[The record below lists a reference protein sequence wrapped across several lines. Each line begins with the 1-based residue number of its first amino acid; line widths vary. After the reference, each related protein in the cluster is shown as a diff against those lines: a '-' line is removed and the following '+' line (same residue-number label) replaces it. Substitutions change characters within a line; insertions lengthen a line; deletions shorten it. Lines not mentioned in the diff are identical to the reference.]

1 MERVVEAVRSRARV
15 CVGNSKK
22 RTNRNFKGNS
32 KKKNKYTTLILPT
45 QIHTLLNLRIIVES
59 IYKKVLILSLDI

>member
-1 MERVVEAVRSRARV
+1 MERVVEAVREPV
-15 CVGNSKK
+15 CVWVIPKNEQIEISKG
-22 RTNRNFKGNS
+22 TA
-32 KKKNKYTTLILPT
+32 KKKIKYTTLILPT

>member
-1 MERVVEAVRSRARV
+1 MERVVEAVREPV
-15 CVGNSKK
+15 CVWVIPKNEQIEISKG
-22 RTNRNFKGNS
+22 TA
-32 KKKNKYTTLILPT
+32 KKNKYTTLILPT